1 MEKGHFA
8 TVVAK
13 GRNVSQKEEAGSLFR
28 EWNDFPQQAVR
39 WTLNRV

>member
-1 MEKGHFA
+1 MC
-8 TVVAK
+8 
-13 GRNVSQKEEAGSLFR
+13 GRRSRGGENRSQKEEAAGLFR